1 MDQQT
6 YASEEEE
13 EGHAP
18 CRFQVREVTHTDVF
32 EVPHV
37 CSVWA

>member
-6 YASEEEE
+6 HASEEEE
-13 EGHAP
+13 KGHPP